1 MGTNSFAQVS
11 HPVNSGIERDGKT
24 HQTDGGALL
33 NGGIDGVFQR
43 GGERRI
49 ADVEQDFAEDILQ
62 QRRVRSENKTRG
74 GKRHHQDR
82 DHRQKREVGNG
93 GAKLISHTI
102 VKSLRGANQ
111 MGNHG
116 LALNFIGEGQGGFQ
130 RLVGLTVGFC
140 IFTLQG
146 LNFWD
151 WCVLKFLNGAFNLFF
166 LRHQGSN
173 PCSVHSQDSIACQ
186 ST

>member
-1 MGTNSFAQVS
+1 M
-11 HPVNSGIERDGKT
+11 
-24 HQTDGGALL
+24 L